1 MSLDVYVGSLTR
13 YFLRTWET
21 EAQRWA
27 REEGL
32 TDQLVPPPDPI
43 PAQEPLAVQRLVE
56 TWRTG
61 IAAELADKVQCALD
75 WDESEHA
82 PYFTGRPS
90 WACYGHLLLWAAYDE
105 YPQASRPPG
114 PVKHWE
120 QDPLYLRAAAGS
132 KRYPQLLRGAVWWL
146 PCDYDWMFLAEDPG
160 GHERGIGSSVK
171 LLAEL
176 EALNQR
182 TWKLGDA
189 ELAQLRAGGTPRHG
203 ADLETGARFS
213 LALCT
218 ELARLSVKHHLP
230 YLLDF

>member
-32 TDQLVPPPDPI
+32 DDQLVPAPEPLPP
-43 PAQEPLAVQRLVE
+43 QEPLAVQKLVE
-56 TWRTG
+56 NWRAG
-61 IAAELADKVQCALD
+61 VEAELKDRAGCALD
-75 WDESEHA
+75 WAEHAEA

-90 WACYGHLLLWAAYDE
+90 WECYGHLLLLAAYDE
-105 YPQASRPPG
+105 FPGAERPKG
-114 PVKHWE
+114 PVPHWE
-120 QDPLYLRAAAGS
+120 QDTLYLRAAAGS

-146 PCDYDWMFLAEDPG
+146 PCDFDWMFLAEDPG

-171 LLAEL
+171 LLSEL

-182 TWKLGDA
+182 TFQLDTPT
-189 ELAQLRAGGTPRHG
+189 LASVRQAGTPKRG
-203 ADLETGARFS
+203 ADLETGAKFA

-218 ELARLSVKHHLP
+218 ELARLSVAKRLP